1 MTDRNV
7 CPTKFRQSR
16 LQGHAPST
24 RQFLSQRLKT
34 ARASDTVRDGT
45 QLESLMIPLA
55 ERMQLIS
62 DSITLAVS
70 AKANALKKAGVDVV
84 GFGAGEPDFDTPEF
98 IKDAAKTALDLGQTK
113 YTPTP
118 CFPELRQAIADKFNR
133 ENNLPYKPEQVTTGA
148 GGKHCLYMAFMAVLN
163 PGDEVVIPSP
173 YWVSYPEQ
181 VKLAGGVPKIL
192 RGEESNG
199 FKITPQQL
207 KGAITSKTRVLLINS
222 PSNPSGIAYTPEE
235 LQALAN
241 VAACHDD
248 LIVFSDEIYEKLIY
262 DGITFVSFAALNQKL
277 LERTLTF
284 NCHSK
289 SFAMTG
295 WRIGYIG
302 GPKYIIDAINK
313 LQSQMTS
320 HITSFTQ
327 MPAVAALTDPRRH
340 ESLANMHAQFEKR
353 GRHMWQ
359 RLSELPKIHCVKP
372 QGAFYC
378 FPNVSAYFGR
388 KAGGAII
395 TDAVS
400 FSAALLEQNHVAV
413 VPGNDSGF
421 DTHVRLSFAT
431 SMEQIDK
438 GIDWIGEFLKKL
450 A

>member
-1 MTDRNV
+1 M
-7 CPTKFRQSR
+7 F
-16 LQGHAPST
+16 
-24 RQFLSQRLKT
+24 
-34 ARASDTVRDGT
+34 
-45 QLESLMIPLA
+45 PLA
-55 ERMQLIS
+55 ERMKLVS
-62 DSITLAVS
+62 ESITLAVS

-84 GFGAGEPDFDTPEF
+84 GFGAGEPDFDTPAF
-98 IKDAAKTALDLGQTK
+98 IKEAAKAALDKGQTK

-118 CFPELRQAIADKFNR
+118 SIPELKAAIAEKFNR
-133 ENNLPYKPEQVTTGA
+133 DNHLPYSSGEVTVGA

-163 PGDEVVIPSP
+163 AGDDVVLPAP

-181 VKLAGGVPKIL
+181 VKLAGGAVKVIK
-192 RGEESNG
+192 GEEKNG

-207 KGAITSKTRVLLINS
+207 DAAITPKTKIFLINS
-222 PSNPSGIAYTPEE
+222 PSNPAGHMYSPAE
-235 LQALAN
+235 QKALAEVIAKHPN
-241 VAACHDD
+241 V
-248 LIVFSDEIYEKLIY
+248 IVFSDEIYEKLVY
-262 DGITFVSFAALNQKL
+262 DGNQFASFATLHPSL

-295 WRIGYIG
+295 WRVGYIG
-302 GPKYIIDAINK
+302 GPKAAIDAINK

-320 HITSFTQ
+320 HVTSFCQ
-327 MPAVAALTDPRRH
+327 MPAATALTDPKGAETVEQMRK
-340 ESLANMHAQFEKR
+340 QFEKR
-353 GRHMWQ
+353 GKHMWE
-359 RLSELPKIHCVKP
+359 RLSALPKVTCVRP

-378 FPNVSAYFGR
+378 FPNIGAYIGK
-388 KAGGAII
+388 KAGGVEI

-421 DTHVRLSFAT
+421 EDHVRLSFAT

-438 GIDWIGEFLKKL
+438 GIDRIAEFLKKI

>member
-1 MTDRNV
+1 
-7 CPTKFRQSR
+7 
-16 LQGHAPST
+16 
-24 RQFLSQRLKT
+24 
-34 ARASDTVRDGT
+34 
-45 QLESLMIPLA
+45 MIPLA
-55 ERMQLIS
+55 DRVKLVSE
-62 DSITLAVS
+62 SITLAVS
-70 AKANALKKAGVDVV
+70 AKAAAMRKAGVDVV
-84 GFGAGEPDFDTPEF
+84 GFGAGEPDFDTPAF
-98 IKDAAKTALDLGQTK
+98 IKDAAKAALDKGQTK

-118 CFPELRQAIADKFNR
+118 CYPELKQAIADKFQK
-133 ENNLPYKPEQVTTGA
+133 ENGLPYKPENITTGA

-163 PGDEVVIPSP
+163 PGDEVLIPSP

-181 VKLAGGVPKIL
+181 VKLAGGTPKVV
-192 RGEESNG
+192 RGEERNG

-207 KGAITSKTRVLLINS
+207 EQAIGPKTKAFIINS
-222 PSNPSGIAYTPEE
+222 PSNPAGHAYTPQE
-235 LQALAN
+235 LKALADVIVKHPN
-241 VAACHDD
+241 VV
-248 LIVFSDEIYEKLIY
+248 VFSDEIYEKLVY
-262 DGITFVSFAALNQKL
+262 DGLKFVSFATLAPGLIDQ
-277 LERTLTF
+277 TLTF

-302 GPKYIIDAINK
+302 GPKPVIDAINK

-327 MPAVAALTDPRRH
+327 IPAAVALTDARGR
-340 ESLANMHAQFEKR
+340 ESIESMRQQFEKR

-359 RLSELPKIHCVKP
+359 RLTALPKITCVRP

-378 FPNVSAYFGR
+378 FPNVSAYFG
-388 KAGGAII
+388 KAGINDAI
-395 TDAVS
+395 S
-400 FSAALLEQNHVAV
+400 FASTLLEQSHVAV

-438 GIDWIGEFLKKL
+438 GLDRIGEFLKKL